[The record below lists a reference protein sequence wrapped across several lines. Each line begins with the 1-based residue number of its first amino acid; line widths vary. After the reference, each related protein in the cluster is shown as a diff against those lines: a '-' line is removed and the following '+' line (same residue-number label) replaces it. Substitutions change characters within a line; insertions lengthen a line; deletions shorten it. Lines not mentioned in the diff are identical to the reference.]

1 MNINLLNFLEEYYSI
16 LRNIQNEFLNKEIT
30 SDILDNINILLRLR
44 VSNIFDLP
52 MIEKSDL
59 YFEYVDQSN
68 ELKLNDSEFLKKFD
82 VILKINKP

>member
-59 YFEYVDQSN
+59 YFEH
-68 ELKLNDSEFLKKFD
+68 LIF
-82 VILKINKP
+82 